1 MQLHT
6 NRDNTGTR
14 HSEFALS
21 RLSAAPLQS
30 LWCLAAVSAIL
41 AVGCGSSG
49 PVVSDTNG
57 VIPPTQPPVDRP
69 SASIDVT
76 FTIDAAATYPISRY
90 IYGGN
95 FISEPSVYGGATP
108 PAELTLNRMGGNR
121 LSAYNWETNFSNAGA
136 DYRFQN
142 DRYLSTSTSPGEAV
156 KTRATPSFSRN
167 QAFMATIPM
176 LNYVAADDCECNVG
190 TSEADRASRLAT
202 HFRISRAFKGS
213 PLTASPVNNDAYVN
227 QDEFV
232 HWFETTFPG
241 RASHPTAPVFFSLDN
256 EPDIWHATHKQ
267 VQSDVNDNPNTPRYQ
282 TYTGLADT
290 SISYARAVKSVLPS
304 AVVFGPAVATYAGIA
319 TGGRYPSP
327 DPVFGTQNFLNVYLD
342 RMRAAESTFGR
353 RMLDVLDVHWYPAIG
368 RRGEEINNDTAQQDS
383 AMVWARVQ
391 GPRSLWDPTFNEN
404 SWVSGVT
411 AGPIRL
417 IPRLKEQIA
426 AHYPGTKLA
435 ITEYYYGRGGD
446 ISGGIAQ
453 ADVLG
458 IFGREGVFAA
468 AFWPQAN
475 IWATPYGGDGKKAYA
490 YVFGAFRMFRN
501 YDGDGGSFGDTGLR
515 AATSDNAASSVYASR
530 NAAGQIVI
538 IAINKT
544 TATKSAR
551 ITVAGAAALTAARVF
566 TMTSASAT
574 PAKQADL
581 PIGAGNALDYAM
593 PAMSVSTLVLV
604 P

>member
-1 MQLHT
+1 MQLQT
-6 NRDNTGTR
+6 NRDKNGLLTARTAVR
-14 HSEFALS
+14 TTPAS
-21 RLSAAPLQS
+21 PLGS
-30 LWCLAAVSAIL
+30 IWCLAAISALL

-49 PVVSDTNG
+49 PAAGTDG
-57 VIPPTQPPVDRP
+57 QEPPIVPPVDRP
-69 SASIDVT
+69 SATIDVT
-76 FTIDAAATYPISRY
+76 FTIDAATTYPISRF

-108 PAELTLNRMGGNR
+108 PAEMTLNRMGGNR

-156 KTRATPSFSRN
+156 KVRATPSFARN

-176 LNYVAADDCECNVG
+176 LNYVAATDCECNVG
-190 TSEADRASRLAT
+190 TGDADRTSRLAT

-213 PLTASPVNNDAYVN
+213 PLSASPTDNDAYVN

-241 RASHPTAPVFFSLDN
+241 RATHPTAPVFFSLDN

-267 VQSDVNDNPNTPRYQ
+267 VQSDLGDNPNTPRYQ
-282 TYTGLADT
+282 TYAGLADS
-290 SISYARAVKSVLPS
+290 SISYARAVKSVLPG
-304 AVVFGPAVATYAGIA
+304 AMIFGPAVATYAGIA
-319 TGGRYPSP
+319 TAGRYPSP
-327 DPVFGTQNFLNVYLD
+327 DPTFGTQNFLNVYLD
-342 RMRAAESTFGR
+342 RMRAAESSIGR

-368 RRGEEINNDTAQQDS
+368 RRGEEINNDTALQDS

-391 GPRSLWDPTFNEN
+391 GPRSLWDPTFNES

-458 IFGREGVFAA
+458 IFGREGVYAA

-501 YDGDGGSFGDTGLR
+501 YDGAGGSFGDTGLR
-515 AATSDNAASSVYASR
+515 ATTSDNAMSSVYASR

-538 IAINKT
+538 VAINKT
-544 TATKSAR
+544 TAAR
-551 ITVAGAAALTAARVF
+551 TARVTLTGSAALTTARVY
-566 TMTSASAT
+566 TMTGASAN
-574 PAKQADL
+574 PAKQADVSV
-581 PIGAGNALDYAM
+581 GAGNVLDYAM